1 MNATWMDRT
10 RFFGQSGRVD
20 ERRALSSRPGLSF
33 LETSAGRVR
42 VRRAPCSTGPRLLF
56 STDGPNVIEHYDA
69 LLRELDDKADVVVFE
84 PPGTGASEP
93 SRGFD
98 FTLPAFTRACED
110 VLAQVGP
117 RTLVFS
123 CYLGFVGQALAA
135 SQRTL
140 VTRLV
145 TPQTPSWTD
154 LARWAEG
161 VDPRRLVRTPYVG
174 QALMALRRRSI
185 AAGWY
190 RASTSDKR
198 FREPFIAAANEAFSH
213 GACFC
218 LASMMQGLE
227 RSEPPPSVRMPVP
240 TAIIWGPKDRTH
252 RQSVPEHS
260 TPGAEVVRFNDCG
273 HCPELEDPARFTK
286 WLMAWHQEAS

>member
-1 MNATWMDRT
+1 MNATWMDCT
-10 RFFGQSGRVD
+10 RFFGQAGRVD
-20 ERRALSSRPGLSF
+20 ERRALSSRPGISF

-42 VRRAPCSTGPRLLF
+42 VRRAPCSTGPRLLI
-56 STDGPNVIEHYDA
+56 STDGPNVIEHYDS
-69 LLRELDDKADVVVFE
+69 LLGELDGTADVVVFE
-84 PPGTGASEP
+84 PPGTGASQP

-110 VLAQVGP
+110 VLTQVGP

-123 CYLGFVGQALAA
+123 CYVGFVGQALAV
-135 SQRTL
+135 SRPTL

-145 TPQTPSWTD
+145 TPQTPSWRDMT
-154 LARWAEG
+154 RWAEG

-174 QALMALRRRSI
+174 QALMAVRRRSI

-190 RASTSDKR
+190 RASTSNKR

-218 LASMMQGLE
+218 LASLMQGLE
-227 RSEPPPSVRMPVP
+227 RSAPPASVRIPVP
-240 TAIIWGPKDRTH
+240 TAIVWGPKDRTH
-252 RQSVPEHS
+252 QRSAPEHS
-260 TPGAEVVRFNDCG
+260 VPGAEVVRFDDCG
-273 HCPELEDPARFTK
+273 HSPELEDPRRFSQ
-286 WLMAWHQEAS
+286 WLLTWHQEAS